1 MKYEKVIEGKFIER
15 PNRFIAAVE
24 VEGIMTFAHVK
35 NTGRC
40 RELLVPGA
48 KIYLED
54 FIGRM
59 GERKHRYSLIGVE
72 KNTSRGT
79 LMVNMDSQ
87 APNKVIK
94 ASLENGELNLPGM
107 SDLTLVK
114 PESAV
119 GKSRLDFY
127 VEDDRGSKAFIE
139 VKGVTLENNGEAMF
153 PDASTERGIRHLE
166 ELSETVRCGYLAFV
180 IFVIQMDGIKC
191 FRPND
196 AGHRAFGDALR
207 RAEKNGV
214 IPLAYQ
220 CVCTPDSMKI
230 KNKIKIIL

>member
-94 ASLENGELNLPGM
+94 ASLENGELDLPGM
-107 SDLTLVK
+107 SDLTLV
-114 PESAV
+114 
-119 GKSRLDFY
+119 
-127 VEDDRGSKAFIE
+127 
-139 VKGVTLENNGEAMF
+139 
-153 PDASTERGIRHLE
+153 
-166 ELSETVRCGYLAFV
+166 
-180 IFVIQMDGIKC
+180 
-191 FRPND
+191 
-196 AGHRAFGDALR
+196 
-207 RAEKNGV
+207 
-214 IPLAYQ
+214 
-220 CVCTPDSMKI
+220 MK
-230 KNKIKIIL
+230 KLPKKL